1 MIQQKNWPQDKTSA
15 AYLHV
20 MRLPHEESTNTNYF
34 RSGLNSQGVTTDI
47 LRVKQCFPTV
57 LSLDYTLQKFRLQK
71 NSFSFCTM
79 KYSFPKMSILML
91 KKDKVIGSEL

>member
-34 RSGLNSQGVTTDI
+34 RSGLNSQGITTDI

-57 LSLDYTLQKFRLQK
+57 LSLDYTSR
-71 NSFSFCTM
+71 SSG
-79 KYSFPKMSILML
+79 Y
-91 KKDKVIGSEL
+91 KKIHFLFAQ